1 MQPATI
7 AFEDGIVGEMCLIFK
22 MKANCGEE
30 VCAVCCEAPVAAG
43 GRCDVFSLR
52 GDCGDLYPPLRGGP
66 QRFFVCPAC
75 SHGSNAVKYICCSMR
90 NPFRV
95 FLQNANNDA
104 LHELE
109 SFQNIAR

>member
-30 VCAVCCEAPVAAG
+30 VCAVCCEAPG
-43 GRCDVFSLR
+43 EGRCDVFSLR
-52 GDCGDLYPPLRGGP
+52 GGDANANP